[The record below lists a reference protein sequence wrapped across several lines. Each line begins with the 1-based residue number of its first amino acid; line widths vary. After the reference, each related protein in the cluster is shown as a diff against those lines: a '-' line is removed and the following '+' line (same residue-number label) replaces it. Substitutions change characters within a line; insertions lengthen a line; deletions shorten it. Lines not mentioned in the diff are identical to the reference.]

1 MNIGFDFDGVI
12 LDSEERTKF
21 YAEYYSWFEL
31 GKKRL
36 RSNEVDQDKC
46 FDWTPEESEKFYH
59 THFITATETAP
70 FVAGAYE
77 ILSKLKSEGHKI
89 FVISRRGVDGQFE
102 IDHAMQKLK
111 NLGIEFDGI
120 YFKEINK
127 LKKCEEL
134 KLQVFVDDNPDN
146 VECFKD
152 SNINVLFFKDIKIKT
167 VSQKNVLQIDDWMDI
182 YHFVN
187 KIENKSKM

>member
-21 YAEYYSWFEL
+21 YAEYYSWFDL

-59 THFITATETAP
+59 SYFIEATESAP
-70 FVAGAYE
+70 FVAGAFE
-77 ILSKLKSEGHKI
+77 ILTKLKNEGHKI
-89 FVISRRGVDGQFE
+89 YLVSRRGVDGQFE
-102 IDHAMQKLK
+102 IDHAMKKLETF
-111 NLGIEFDGI
+111 GIDFDGV
-120 YFKEINK
+120 YFKEIHK
-127 LKKCEEL
+127 VEKCKEL
-134 KLQVFVDDNPDN
+134 KLDVFVDDNPDN
-146 VECFKD
+146 VERFKNT
-152 SNINVLFFKDIKIKT
+152 NIKILFFKDIKIKK
-167 VSQKNVLQIDDWMDI
+167 VNQENVVQIDDWMDI

-187 KIENKSKM
+187 KIKK

>member
-111 NLGIEFDGI
+111 KLGIEFDGI

-152 SNINVLFFKDIKIKT
+152 IKIKT